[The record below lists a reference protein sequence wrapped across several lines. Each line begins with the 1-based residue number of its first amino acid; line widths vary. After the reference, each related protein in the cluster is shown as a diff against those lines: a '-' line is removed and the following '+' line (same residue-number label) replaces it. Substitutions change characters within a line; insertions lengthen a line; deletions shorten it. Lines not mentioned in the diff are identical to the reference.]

1 MLPLVVVD
9 FELLAIFVVIHAG
22 SSGFVPTAADK
33 TFAYRFG
40 IERKGVIAGLE
51 LERIAVVARVLSV
64 FAIDFVLYFERFSA
78 AAFGSFFHLG
88 VRGFAFLPLRGGTAV
103 PAFEVT
109 VLHEIVLSSNRETG
123 GQEHGDRE

>member
-51 LERIAVVARVLSV
+51 LERIAVVARVLRV
-64 FAIDFVLYFERFSA
+64 FAMAFVLYFERFSA
-78 AAFGSFFHLG
+78 AAFGSFFHFG
-88 VRGFAFLPLRGGTAV
+88 IRGFVFLPLCRGTAV
-103 PAFEVT
+103 PTFEVA
-109 VLHEIVLSSNRETG
+109 VLHEIVLSCSRETD
-123 GQEHGDRE
+123 GQEHGD